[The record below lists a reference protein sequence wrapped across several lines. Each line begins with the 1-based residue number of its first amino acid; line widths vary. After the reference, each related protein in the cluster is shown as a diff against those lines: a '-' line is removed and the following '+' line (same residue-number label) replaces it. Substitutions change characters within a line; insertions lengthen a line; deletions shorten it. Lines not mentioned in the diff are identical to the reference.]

1 MDLKQIEYIVQIADE
16 CSITRAAEKMF
27 ISQSGMNQQLLKL
40 EAELG
45 TPLFHRSKND
55 LRLTEAGKVYVDY
68 GRQILQ
74 LKNEAYNIINDIA
87 DNKIGSLSIGLTPER
102 GITLLMSIYPEFHRS
117 FPTITIEPQE
127 IGVRKQQSLISKG
140 YLDLGFVTLSE
151 KDKTGDEYIH
161 IYYEDIFLAVP
172 RCHPLARNANP
183 PGEPF
188 AVADLRDF
196 KDEYFVLMF
205 KNSTMRSV
213 IDPLFEE
220 AGFAPRLLFE
230 TASNRTMC
238 NLVKNNMACSLLSG
252 NYALEQQDIA
262 YFYLPQRPRW
272 ELCATYKK
280 GHYLSQAA
288 RTFIALAMDYYR
300 SNAAQKGML
309 QE

>member
-1 MDLKQIEYIVQIADE
+1 MDLKQIEYMVQIADE
-16 CSITRAAEKMF
+16 CSITKAAEKMF
-27 ISQSGMNQQLLKL
+27 ISQSGLNQQLLKL

-55 LRLTEAGKVYVDY
+55 LRLTEAGRVYVDY

-74 LKNEAYNIINDIA
+74 LKKEAYNIINDIT
-87 DNKIGSLSIGLTPER
+87 DNKTGSLSIGLTPER
-102 GITLLMSIYPEFHRS
+102 GINMLMSIYPEFHKR
-117 FPTITIEPQE
+117 FPFITIEPQE
-127 IGVRKQQSLISKG
+127 IGVRSQQSLISKG

-151 KDKTGDEYIH
+151 KDKTNDEYLH

-172 RCHPLARNANP
+172 RRHPLARNANP

-188 AVADLRDF
+188 ATADLREF

-220 AGFAPRLLFE
+220 AGFTPRLLFE
-230 TASNRTMC
+230 TASNRTMS
-238 NLVKNNMACSLLSG
+238 NLVKNHMACSLLSG
-252 NYALEQQDIA
+252 NYALDQEDIA

-280 GHYLSQAA
+280 GHYLSKAA
-288 RTFIALAMDYYR
+288 QTFIALAMDHYR
-300 SNAAQKGML
+300 NSAAESGLYIQ
-309 QE
+309 